1 MGPKNYRHNSF
12 TLKGFTLVELLI
24 AFSVIAILAVL
35 LVAYFRSQIMKGN
48 DARRRSD
55 INRIKV
61 AVEEYEKDHDCYPL
75 LSEMQSCGT
84 DPAIAIHPYLNDVPC
99 DPSTKQPY
107 VYEASCSTDDCC
119 PVWYRIYA
127 DMEYTQ
133 DPNLTPGIG
142 PGAAFNYVAGSD
154 NAPVNVSGT
163 SPTATPV
170 GNGLDPDGV
179 QFYGC
184 RSGACVPINWDPA
197 IPGPECTVSWRTAD
211 CNFSCGNPG
220 LECVRPQ

>member
-1 MGPKNYRHNSF
+1 MGTKNYRHNSF

-24 AFSVIAILAVL
+24 VFSVIAILAVL
-35 LVAYFRSQIMKGN
+35 LVAYFRSQIYKGN

-55 INRIKV
+55 INRIKI

-99 DPSTKQPY
+99 DPVTKQPY
-107 VYEASCSTDDCC
+107 VYEASCSTDGCC

-127 DMEYTQ
+127 DMDYEQ
-133 DPNLTPGIG
+133 DPYLTPGIG
-142 PGAAFNYVAGSD
+142 PGNAYNYVAGSD
-154 NAPVNVSGT
+154 NAPVNVSVLPTPTPGGT
-163 SPTATPV
+163 TK
-170 GNGLDPDGV
+170 DPDGV

-184 RSGACVPINWDPA
+184 RSGVCVPIDWDLT
-197 IPGPECTVSWRTAD
+197 IPGPVCKTNWRTAD
-211 CNFSCGNPG
+211 CNFGCGDPA
-220 LECVRPQ
+220 LECVRP